1 MNDMPER
8 PSRDNDRN
16 DRPFRG
22 GEGRSSRD
30 GDRPQRSTGD
40 RDSRPSRDGDR
51 PQRSGESRGFGRPGG
66 DRDGRPARDG
76 DRPQRFGG
84 DRDSRGGD
92 RDSRGGDHRPAPGED
107 RGRGRGARQEGDR
120 PIWQQLVA
128 RPKRDDAEKSPLIPE
143 EIMPAD
149 LAMPV
154 RAQLKT
160 LTAENADMVARHL
173 IMVQLLID
181 QDPELAHKHAK
192 AAASRAGRIA
202 VVRET
207 IGITAYTV
215 GDYPLALRELMT
227 FRRISGSNDQLP
239 IMVDCERG
247 MGRPDRALEL
257 GRSVDRNGLEPSIRV
272 NLAIA
277 MSGARLDRGETEL
290 ALAELQIA
298 ELNPQKVFDY
308 SPVLF
313 WAYADVLEDLKRADE
328 AAKWATLGDRAAAAL
343 AAKSGKDEEVFEI
356 LEEFNIPTAEERPK
370 REERGERGG
379 YGDRDRGDR
388 PSYGDRGDRPSYGD
402 RGDRGSDRGG
412 DRLRFGDR
420 DSRPPR
426 DGDRPRFGG
435 GDRDRDSR
443 PAPRRDDRGER
454 PSYGDR
460 PARDDRGS
468 DRPSYG
474 DRDRDS
480 RPAPRRD
487 DRGDGGKPAWK
498 KPNDR

>member
-8 PSRDNDRN
+8 RDRN
-16 DRPFRG
+16 SDRPSRPFRS
-22 GEGRSSRD
+22 GEGRPARPT
-30 GDRPQRSTGD
+30 GDRPQRPGD
-40 RDSRPSRDGDR
+40 RDSRPPREGDRRPSRDGDR
-51 PQRSGESRGFGRPGG
+51 
-66 DRDGRPARDG
+66 RPAG
-76 DRPQRFGG
+76 
-84 DRDSRGGD
+84 
-92 RDSRGGDHRPAPGED
+92 AED
-107 RGRGRGARQEGDR
+107 RGRGRGSRQEGDR
-120 PIWQQLVA
+120 PVWQQLVA

-143 EIMPAD
+143 EILPAD

-173 IMVQLLID
+173 IMVQILID

-192 AAASRAGRIA
+192 AAAARAGRIA

-257 GRSVDRNGLEPSIRV
+257 GRSVDRNTLEPAVRV

-308 SPVLF
+308 SPPLF
-313 WAYADVLEDLKRADE
+313 WACADVLEDLKRTDE
-328 AAKWATLGDRAAAAL
+328 AAKWAKLGDRAAAAL
-343 AAKSGKDEEVFEI
+343 AAKSGLDDEVFEV

-370 REERGERGG
+370 REERGDRGG
-379 YGDRDRGDR
+379 FGDR
-388 PSYGDRGDRPSYGD
+388 PSYGDRDRN
-402 RGDRGSDRGG
+402 
-412 DRLRFGDR
+412 
-420 DSRPPR
+420 
-426 DGDRPRFGG
+426 
-435 GDRDRDSR
+435 RDRDSR
-443 PAPRRDDRGER
+443 PAPRRD
-454 PSYGDR
+454 GD
-460 PARDDRGS
+460 
-468 DRPSYG
+468 
-474 DRDRDS
+474 

-498 KPNDR
+498 KRDDR

>member
-1 MNDMPER
+1 
-8 PSRDNDRN
+8 
-16 DRPFRG
+16 
-22 GEGRSSRD
+22 
-30 GDRPQRSTGD
+30 
-40 RDSRPSRDGDR
+40 
-51 PQRSGESRGFGRPGG
+51 
-66 DRDGRPARDG
+66 
-76 DRPQRFGG
+76 
-84 DRDSRGGD
+84 
-92 RDSRGGDHRPAPGED
+92 
-107 RGRGRGARQEGDR
+107 
-120 PIWQQLVA
+120 
-128 RPKRDDAEKSPLIPE
+128 
-143 EIMPAD
+143 MPAD

-173 IMVQLLID
+173 IMVQILID

-192 AAASRAGRIA
+192 AAAARAGRIA

-257 GRSVDRNGLEPSIRV
+257 GRSVDRNSLDAAIRV

-298 ELNPQKVFDY
+298 ELNPKKVFDY
-308 SPVLF
+308 SPTLF

-328 AAKWATLGDRAAAAL
+328 AAKWANLGDRAAAAL
-343 AAKSGKDEEVFEI
+343 AAKSGSDDEVFEV

-370 REERGERGG
+370 REERGDRGG
-379 YGDRDRGDR
+379 YSDRDSR
-388 PSYGDRGDRPSYGD
+388 PSYGDR
-402 RGDRGSDRGG
+402 
-412 DRLRFGDR
+412 GDR

-426 DGDRPRFGG
+426 DGDRPRFG
-435 GDRDRDSR
+435 DRDSR
-443 PAPRRDDRGER
+443 PAPRRD
-454 PSYGDR
+454 GD
-460 PARDDRGS
+460 
-468 DRPSYG
+468 
-474 DRDRDS
+474 

>member
-8 PSRDNDRN
+8 NGRDNDR
-16 DRPFRG
+16 D
-22 GEGRSSRD
+22 S
-30 GDRPQRSTGD
+30 RPQRSG
-40 RDSRPSRDGDR
+40 DSRPSRDGDR
-51 PQRSGESRGFGRPGG
+51 PQRSGESRSFGRPSG
-66 DRDGRPARDG
+66 DRRPAG
-76 DRPQRFGG
+76 
-84 DRDSRGGD
+84 
-92 RDSRGGDHRPAPGED
+92 AED
-107 RGRGRGARQEGDR
+107 RGRGRGSRQEGDR
-120 PIWQQLVA
+120 PAWQQLVA

-173 IMVQLLID
+173 IMVQILID

-192 AAASRAGRIA
+192 AAAARAGRIA

-257 GRSVDRNGLEPSIRV
+257 GRSVDRNSLETAVRV

-308 SPVLF
+308 SPPLF

-343 AAKSGKDEEVFEI
+343 AAKSGSDDEVFEV

-370 REERGERGG
+370 REERGDRGG
-379 YGDRDRGDR
+379 YGDRGER
-388 PSYGDRGDRPSYGD
+388 PSYGDRGN
-402 RGDRGSDRGG
+402 
-412 DRLRFGDR
+412 R

-435 GDRDRDSR
+435 GDRDR
-443 PAPRRDDRGER
+443 APRRDDRGER

-460 PARDDRGS
+460 DSRPAPRRD
-468 DRPSYG
+468 G
-474 DRDRDS
+474 D

>member
-22 GEGRSSRD
+22 GESRPSRD

-51 PQRSGESRGFGRPGG
+51 PQRSGENRGYGRPGG
-66 DRDGRPARDG
+66 DRDGRASRDG
-76 DRPQRFGG
+76 DRPRFGGG
-84 DRDSRGGD
+84 DRDNRGGD
-92 RDSRGGDHRPAPGED
+92 RRPAPGED
-107 RGRGRGARQEGDR
+107 RGRGRGARSDGDR
-120 PIWQQLVA
+120 PAWQQLVA

-192 AAASRAGRIA
+192 AAAARAGRIA

-215 GDYPLALRELMT
+215 GDYALALRELMT

-257 GRSVDRNGLEPSIRV
+257 GRSVDRNALEPSIRV

-343 AAKSGKDEEVFEI
+343 VAKSGVDDEVFEV

-370 REERGERGG
+370 REERGG
-379 YGDRDRGDR
+379 
-388 PSYGDRGDRPSYGD
+388 YGDRGDRPSYGD
-402 RGDRGSDRGG
+402 RG
-412 DRLRFGDR
+412 
-420 DSRPPR
+420 
-426 DGDRPRFGG
+426 
-435 GDRDRDSR
+435 
-443 PAPRRDDRGER
+443 ER

-460 PARDDRGS
+460 PARDDRAPRRDDRGS

-498 KPNDR
+498 RPNDR

>member
-8 PSRDNDRN
+8 NGRDNDR
-16 DRPFRG
+16 D
-22 GEGRSSRD
+22 S
-30 GDRPQRSTGD
+30 RPQRSG
-40 RDSRPSRDGDR
+40 DSRPSRDGDR
-51 PQRSGESRGFGRPGG
+51 PQRSGESRGFGRPSG
-66 DRDGRPARDG
+66 DRRPAG
-76 DRPQRFGG
+76 
-84 DRDSRGGD
+84 
-92 RDSRGGDHRPAPGED
+92 AED
-107 RGRGRGARQEGDR
+107 RGRGRGSRQEGDR
-120 PIWQQLVA
+120 PAWQQLVA

-173 IMVQLLID
+173 IMVQILID

-192 AAASRAGRIA
+192 AAAARAGRIA

-257 GRSVDRNGLEPSIRV
+257 GRSVDRNSLETAVRV

-290 ALAELQIA
+290 ALAELQIS

-308 SPVLF
+308 SPPLF

-328 AAKWATLGDRAAAAL
+328 AAKWAVLGDRAAAAL
-343 AAKSGKDEEVFEI
+343 AAKSGSDDEVFEV

-370 REERGERGG
+370 REERGDRGG
-379 YGDRDRGDR
+379 YGDRGER
-388 PSYGDRGDRPSYGD
+388 PSYGDRGN
-402 RGDRGSDRGG
+402 
-412 DRLRFGDR
+412 R

-435 GDRDRDSR
+435 GDRDR
-443 PAPRRDDRGER
+443 APRRDDRDSR
-454 PSYGDR
+454 PSYG
-460 PARDDRGS
+460 
-468 DRPSYG
+468 
-474 DRDRDS
+474 DRDS

>member
-8 PSRDNDRN
+8 RGRDNDR
-16 DRPFRG
+16 DSRPARG
-22 GEGRSSRD
+22 GEGR
-30 GDRPQRSTGD
+30 PQRPSGN
-40 RDSRPSRDGDR
+40 RDSRPSRDG
-51 PQRSGESRGFGRPGG
+51 GRPGS
-66 DRDGRPARDG
+66 DRPSRDG
-76 DRPQRFGG
+76 DR
-84 DRDSRGGD
+84 DNRGGD
-92 RDSRGGDHRPAPGED
+92 RRPTPGED
-107 RGRGRGARQEGDR
+107 RGRGRGARQDGDR
-120 PIWQQLVA
+120 PAWQQLVA

-215 GDYPLALRELMT
+215 GDYPLALRELLT
-227 FRRISGSNDQLP
+227 FRRLSGSNDQLP

-257 GRSVDRNGLEPSIRV
+257 GRSVDRNALEPSIRV

-308 SPVLF
+308 SPTLF

-328 AAKWATLGDRAAAAL
+328 AAKWAKLGDRAAAAL
-343 AAKSGKDEEVFEI
+343 AAKAGSDDEVFEV

-370 REERGERGG
+370 REERGDRDSRGG
-379 YGDRDRGDR
+379 YGDRDSR
-388 PSYGDRGDRPSYGD
+388 PSY
-402 RGDRGSDRGG
+402 GDRGSDRGG
-412 DRLRFGDR
+412 DRPRFGDRGGDR

-443 PAPRRDDRGER
+443 PAPRRDDRG
-454 PSYGDR
+454 
-460 PARDDRGS
+460 

-474 DRDRDS
+474 DRSARDDR
-480 RPAPRRD
+480 APRRD
-487 DRGDGGKPAWK
+487 DNGGKPGWK
-498 KPNDR
+498 RPNDR

>member
-8 PSRDNDRN
+8 SDRDNDRPS
-16 DRPFRG
+16 RPFRS
-22 GEGRSSRD
+22 GEGR
-30 GDRPQRSTGD
+30 PARSTGD
-40 RDSRPSRDGDR
+40 RDSRPSRDGRPSNDR
-51 PQRSGESRGFGRPGG
+51 PQ
-66 DRDGRPARDG
+66 RDG
-76 DRPQRFGG
+76 DRPQRAGA
-84 DRDSRGGD
+84 DR
-92 RDSRGGDHRPAPGED
+92 RPAGAED
-107 RGRGRGARQEGDR
+107 RGRGRGARQDGDR
-120 PIWQQLVA
+120 PAWQQLVS
-128 RPKRDDAEKSPLIPE
+128 RPKKDDAEKSPLIPE

-173 IMVQLLID
+173 IMVQILID

-192 AAASRAGRIA
+192 AAAARAGRIA

-215 GDYPLALRELMT
+215 GDYALALRELMT

-257 GRSVDRNGLEPSIRV
+257 GRSVDRNSLEAAIRV

-298 ELNPQKVFDY
+298 ELNPKKVFDY
-308 SPVLF
+308 SPTLF

-328 AAKWATLGDRAAAAL
+328 AAKWANLGDRAAAAL
-343 AAKSGKDEEVFEI
+343 AAKDGSDDEVFEV

-370 REERGERGG
+370 REERG
-379 YGDRDRGDR
+379 DR
-388 PSYGDRGDRPSYGD
+388 PSYGDRDSRPSYGD
-402 RGDRGSDRGG
+402 RGSG
-412 DRLRFGDR
+412 
-420 DSRPPR
+420 
-426 DGDRPRFGG
+426 RPRFGG
-435 GDRDRDSR
+435 DRDSR
-443 PAPRRDDRGER
+443 PAPRRDDRSER
-454 PSYGDR
+454 PSYG
-460 PARDDRGS
+460 
-468 DRPSYG
+468 
-474 DRDRDS
+474 DRDS

-487 DRGDGGKPAWK
+487 DNGSKPAWK
-498 KPNDR
+498 KRDDR

>member
-1 MNDMPER
+1 
-8 PSRDNDRN
+8 
-16 DRPFRG
+16 
-22 GEGRSSRD
+22 
-30 GDRPQRSTGD
+30 
-40 RDSRPSRDGDR
+40 
-51 PQRSGESRGFGRPGG
+51 
-66 DRDGRPARDG
+66 
-76 DRPQRFGG
+76 
-84 DRDSRGGD
+84 
-92 RDSRGGDHRPAPGED
+92 
-107 RGRGRGARQEGDR
+107 
-120 PIWQQLVA
+120 VA

-173 IMVQLLID
+173 IMVQILID

-192 AAASRAGRIA
+192 AAAARAGRIA

-257 GRSVDRNGLEPSIRV
+257 GRSVDRNSLETAVRV

-308 SPVLF
+308 SPPLF

-328 AAKWATLGDRAAAAL
+328 AAKWAALGDRAAAAL
-343 AAKSGKDEEVFEI
+343 AAKSGSDDEVFEV

-370 REERGERGG
+370 REERGDRGG
-379 YGDRDRGDR
+379 YGDRDSR

-402 RGDRGSDRGG
+402 RSSDRGG
-412 DRLRFGDR
+412 ER
-420 DSRPPR
+420 
-426 DGDRPRFGG
+426 G
-435 GDRDRDSR
+435 GDRDR
-443 PAPRRDDRGER
+443 APRRDDRGER
-454 PSYGDR
+454 PSYG
-460 PARDDRGS
+460 
-468 DRPSYG
+468 
-474 DRDRDS
+474 DRDS

>member
-16 DRPFRG
+16 DRRFRG
-22 GEGRSSRD
+22 GE
-30 GDRPQRSTGD
+30 
-40 RDSRPSRDGDR
+40 SRPSRDGDR
-51 PQRSGESRGFGRPGG
+51 PARSDSGRSGENRGYGRPGG
-66 DRDGRPARDG
+66 DRDGRASRDG
-76 DRPQRFGG
+76 DRPRFGGG
-84 DRDSRGGD
+84 DRDNRGGD
-92 RDSRGGDHRPAPGED
+92 RRPAPGED
-107 RGRGRGARQEGDR
+107 RGRGRGARSDGDR
-120 PIWQQLVA
+120 PAWQQLVA

-192 AAASRAGRIA
+192 AAAARAGRIA

-215 GDYPLALRELMT
+215 GDYALALRELMT

-257 GRSVDRNGLEPSIRV
+257 GRSVDRNALEPSIRV

-343 AAKSGKDEEVFEI
+343 AAKSGVDDEVFEV

-370 REERGERGG
+370 REERGGF
-379 YGDRDRGDR
+379 GDRDRGDR

-402 RGDRGSDRGG
+402 RGSDRGA
-412 DRLRFGDR
+412 
-420 DSRPPR
+420 
-426 DGDRPRFGG
+426 DRPRF

-443 PAPRRDDRGER
+443 SAPRRDDRGER

-460 PARDDRGS
+460 PARDDR
-468 DRPSYG
+468 
-474 DRDRDS
+474 
-480 RPAPRRD
+480 APRRD

>member
-1 MNDMPER
+1 
-8 PSRDNDRN
+8 
-16 DRPFRG
+16 
-22 GEGRSSRD
+22 
-30 GDRPQRSTGD
+30 
-40 RDSRPSRDGDR
+40 
-51 PQRSGESRGFGRPGG
+51 
-66 DRDGRPARDG
+66 
-76 DRPQRFGG
+76 
-84 DRDSRGGD
+84 
-92 RDSRGGDHRPAPGED
+92 
-107 RGRGRGARQEGDR
+107 
-120 PIWQQLVA
+120 
-128 RPKRDDAEKSPLIPE
+128 
-143 EIMPAD
+143 MPAD

-215 GDYPLALRELMT
+215 GDYALALRELMT

-247 MGRPDRALEL
+247 LGRPDRALEL
-257 GRSVDRNGLEPSIRV
+257 GRSVDRNALEPSIRV

-308 SPVLF
+308 SPALF

-379 YGDRDRGDR
+379 YSDRDRGDR
-388 PSYGDRGDRPSYGD
+388 PSYGDRG
-402 RGDRGSDRGG
+402 SDRGA
-412 DRLRFGDR
+412 DR
-420 DSRPPR
+420 
-426 DGDRPRFGG
+426 GDRPRFGG

-460 PARDDRGS
+460 PARDSRPAPRRDDPGS

-474 DRDRDS
+474 DRDS
-480 RPAPRRD
+480 RPPRD
-487 DRGDGGKPAWK
+487 DNGGKPSWK
-498 KPNDR
+498 RPNDR

>member
-8 PSRDNDRN
+8 SDRDNDRPS
-16 DRPFRG
+16 RPFRS
-22 GEGRSSRD
+22 GEGR
-30 GDRPQRSTGD
+30 PTRSTGD
-40 RDSRPSRDGDR
+40 RDSRPSRDGRPSNDR
-51 PQRSGESRGFGRPGG
+51 PQ
-66 DRDGRPARDG
+66 RDG
-76 DRPQRFGG
+76 DRPQRAGA
-84 DRDSRGGD
+84 DR
-92 RDSRGGDHRPAPGED
+92 RPAGAED
-107 RGRGRGARQEGDR
+107 RGRGRGARQDGDR
-120 PIWQQLVA
+120 PAWQQLVS
-128 RPKRDDAEKSPLIPE
+128 RPKKDDAEKSPLIPE

-173 IMVQLLID
+173 IMVQILID

-192 AAASRAGRIA
+192 AAAARAGRIA

-215 GDYPLALRELMT
+215 GDYALALRELMT

-257 GRSVDRNGLEPSIRV
+257 GRSVDRNSLEAAIRV

-298 ELNPQKVFDY
+298 ELNPKKVFDY
-308 SPVLF
+308 SPTLF

-328 AAKWATLGDRAAAAL
+328 AAKWANLGDRAAAAL
-343 AAKSGKDEEVFEI
+343 AAKDGSDDEVFEV

-370 REERGERGG
+370 REERG
-379 YGDRDRGDR
+379 DR
-388 PSYGDRGDRPSYGD
+388 PSYGDRDSRPSYGD
-402 RGDRGSDRGG
+402 RGSG
-412 DRLRFGDR
+412 
-420 DSRPPR
+420 
-426 DGDRPRFGG
+426 RPRFGG
-435 GDRDRDSR
+435 DRDSR
-443 PAPRRDDRGER
+443 PAPRRDDRSER
-454 PSYGDR
+454 PSYG
-460 PARDDRGS
+460 
-468 DRPSYG
+468 
-474 DRDRDS
+474 DRDS

-487 DRGDGGKPAWK
+487 DNGSKPAWK
-498 KPNDR
+498 KRDDR

>member
-8 PSRDNDRN
+8 RDRDSDRPS
-16 DRPFRG
+16 RPFRS
-22 GEGRSSRD
+22 GEGR
-30 GDRPQRSTGD
+30 PARSTGD
-40 RDSRPSRDGDR
+40 RDSRPSRDGRPSNDR
-51 PQRSGESRGFGRPGG
+51 PQ
-66 DRDGRPARDG
+66 RDG
-76 DRPQRFGG
+76 DRPHRAGA
-84 DRDSRGGD
+84 DR
-92 RDSRGGDHRPAPGED
+92 RPAGAED
-107 RGRGRGARQEGDR
+107 RGRGRGARQDGDR
-120 PIWQQLVA
+120 PAWQQLVS
-128 RPKRDDAEKSPLIPE
+128 RPKKDDAEKSPLIPE

-173 IMVQLLID
+173 IMVQILID

-192 AAASRAGRIA
+192 AAAARAGRIA

-215 GDYPLALRELMT
+215 GDYALALRELMT

-257 GRSVDRNGLEPSIRV
+257 GRSVDRNSLEAAIRV

-298 ELNPQKVFDY
+298 ELNPKKVFDY
-308 SPVLF
+308 SPTLF
-313 WAYADVLEDLKRADE
+313 WAYADVLEDLKRPDE
-328 AAKWATLGDRAAAAL
+328 ATKWANLGDRAAAAL
-343 AAKSGKDEEVFEI
+343 AAKDGSDDEVFEV

-370 REERGERGG
+370 REERG
-379 YGDRDRGDR
+379 DR
-388 PSYGDRGDRPSYGD
+388 PSYGDRDSRPSYGD
-402 RGDRGSDRGG
+402 RGSDRGS
-412 DRLRFGDR
+412 
-420 DSRPPR
+420 
-426 DGDRPRFGG
+426 DRPRFGG
-435 GDRDRDSR
+435 DRDSR

-460 PARDDRGS
+460 
-468 DRPSYG
+468 
-474 DRDRDS
+474 DS

-487 DRGDGGKPAWK
+487 DNGSKPAWK
-498 KPNDR
+498 KRDDR